1 MRKVFFALTLLIFIN
16 SCQNKGLQNKGLQ
29 NKGLQNK
36 GLQNKGLQN
45 KGLDIHFNDKDAKMI
60 VDAQCKMMSE
70 DNCQLFRKAYKTTLY
85 LKLKGEGNEG
95 QNVSILLYEKL
106 LENVTLQDIL
116 DITYQKDGKE
126 DINMLWLAILSE

>member
-16 SCQNKGLQNKGLQ
+16 SC
-29 NKGLQNK
+29 
-36 GLQNKGLQN
+36 QNKGLQN

-70 DNCQLFRKAYKTTLY
+70 DNCRLFRKAYETTLY
-85 LKLKGEGNEG
+85 LKLKGEGNRG
-95 QNVSILLYEKL
+95 QKVSIVFYDKL

-116 DITYQKDGKE
+116 DFTYKKDGKE
-126 DINMLWLAILSE
+126 DINKVYKLLISE